1 MNSKKGISLILL
13 SALMFGSYG
22 IWSRLMGGYFDVFY
36 QGWTRALIITVL
48 LFPFLYL
55 KKQLVLI
62 KKNDMRWFITYLC
75 FTSFTQAPLYY
86 AYNHMDI
93 GTATVLFFATML
105 LTMYSFGFIFLGEKL
120 SKVKIMAFIIACAGL
135 FVSFSFSLTAFS
147 LLAAFM
153 AILNGVA
160 SGGEVSSSKKLSGTY
175 SALYITWL
183 SWVIILITNLPV
195 SLLLGEVQHL
205 PSFSIVWLY
214 QLGYVI
220 AGIVGFWSIIEG
232 LKYVEASIGG
242 LIGLLEVVSS
252 IVFGIIIF
260 SEGLNM
266 RSGLGALLVL
276 SAASLPHIAEI
287 YRNKFSLKSSS

>member
-242 LIGLLEVVSS
+242 LIGLLEVVFS